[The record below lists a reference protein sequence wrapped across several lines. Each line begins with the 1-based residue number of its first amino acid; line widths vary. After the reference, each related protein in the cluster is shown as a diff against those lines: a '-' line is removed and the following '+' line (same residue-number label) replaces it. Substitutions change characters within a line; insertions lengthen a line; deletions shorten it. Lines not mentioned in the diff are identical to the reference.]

1 MEKKIEQL
9 RDEFKE
15 PHYLITTS
23 DGKVLFLREWP
34 SNKTNDF
41 AILIF
46 HGITA
51 YSGPYNEIAKI
62 FNQNGYIVFGLD
74 LRGHG
79 LSDGNRGDYP
89 SKERL
94 LKDLGEVIDFVKSK
108 YSRVILLGHSLG
120 VVTALT
126 AYYRWGDQVDG
137 LILLSAGTTIRPDT
151 YKMVSLLSKLKI
163 LFSSL
168 VKPNKPVLHY
178 YREGMLGLDDPLF
191 NFDYTLRFMRIFD
204 AKKLD
209 FSKKILLPI
218 IHGVGDNDELFS
230 IDSAKELF
238 DQLSSTD
245 KVFFIMKGVKH
256 AVGFNEKSLEDLF
269 NWLKVKF
276 PI

>member
-1 MEKKIEQL
+1 
-9 RDEFKE
+9 
-15 PHYLITTS
+15 
-23 DGKVLFLREWP
+23 
-34 SNKTNDF
+34 
-41 AILIF
+41 
-46 HGITA
+46 
-51 YSGPYNEIAKI
+51 
-62 FNQNGYIVFGLD
+62 LD

-94 LKDLGEVIDFVKSK
+94 LKDLGEVINFVKSK

-137 LILLSAGTTIRPDT
+137 LILLSAGKTIRPDT
-151 YKMVSLLSKLKI
+151 YKKVSVVSKLKI

-168 VKPNKPVLHY
+168 VKPSKPVLHY

-204 AKKLD
+204 ANKLD

-245 KVFFIMKGVKH
+245 KLFFVMKGVRH
-256 AVGFNEKSLEDLF
+256 AVGFNEESLEDLF
-269 NWLKVKF
+269 DWLKVKF

>member
-62 FNQNGYIVFGLD
+62 FNQKGYTVFGLD

-94 LKDLGEVIDFVKSK
+94 LKDLEEVIDFVKSK
-108 YSRVILLGHSLG
+108 YSKVILLGHSLG
-120 VVTALT
+120 VVTALM
-126 AYYRWGDQVDG
+126 AYYKWGDKVDG
-137 LILLSAGTTIRPDT
+137 LILLSAGKAIRPGT
-151 YKMVSLLSKLKI
+151 YKKVSLLSKLKI

-204 AKKLD
+204 ANKLD
-209 FSKKILLPI
+209 LSKQITLPI

-245 KVFFIMKGVKH
+245 KLFFVMKGVRH
-256 AVGFNEKSLEDLF
+256 AVGFNEESLEDLF
-269 NWLKVKF
+269 DWLKVKF

>member
-23 DGKVLFLREWP
+23 DGKVLFLREWS
-34 SNKTNDF
+34 SNKTNEF

-51 YSGPYNEIAKI
+51 YSRPYNEIAKI
-62 FNQNGYIVFGLD
+62 FNQNGYTVFGLD

-120 VVTALT
+120 VFTALT

-137 LILLSAGTTIRPDT
+137 LILLSAGKTIRPDT
-151 YKMVSLLSKLKI
+151 YKKVSVVSKLKI

-168 VKPNKPVLHY
+168 VKPSKPVLHY
-178 YREGMLGLDDPLF
+178 YREGMIGLDDPLF

-204 AKKLD
+204 ANKLD

-256 AVGFNEKSLEDLF
+256 AVGFNEENLEDLF

>member
-15 PHYLITTS
+15 PHFLITTS
-23 DGKVLFLREWP
+23 DGNVLFLREWP
-34 SNKTNDF
+34 SDKTNDF

-51 YSGPYNEIAKI
+51 YSRPYNEIAKI
-62 FNQNGYIVFGLD
+62 FNQKGYTVFGLD

-89 SKERL
+89 NKERL

-120 VVTALT
+120 VVTALI
-126 AYYRWGDQVDG
+126 AYYRWGDQVNG
-137 LILLSAGTTIRPDT
+137 LILLSAGKTIRPDT
-151 YKMVSLLSKLKI
+151 YKKVSLLSKLKI